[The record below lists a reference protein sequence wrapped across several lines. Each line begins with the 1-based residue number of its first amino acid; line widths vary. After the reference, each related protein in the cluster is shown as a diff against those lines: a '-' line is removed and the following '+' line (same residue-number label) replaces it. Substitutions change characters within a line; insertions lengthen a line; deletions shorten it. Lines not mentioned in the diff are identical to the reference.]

1 MIRMMADRNMA
12 NSILVIPKYVSKS
25 VSSGT
30 NQLSPSGWMCEM
42 KRKIIARI
50 YMF

>member
-1 MIRMMADRNMA
+1 MA
-12 NSILVIPKYVSKS
+12 NSIFVIPKYVSRS

-30 NQLSPSGWMCEM
+30 NQLSPSGWMWEM
-42 KRKIIARI
+42 NKKIIARI